1 VSGNKLEQID
11 IMATLPKSAP
21 ESDAT
26 EASEPAAKTAWRWM
40 GTALRSLI
48 ILAALGLSAAIAYH
62 WVANPPVAQRR
73 PPRKEATL
81 VEVMPV
87 RGETAPVIV
96 SNTGTVVPARE
107 IRLSARVSGQII
119 EISPEFAPGGHFAQG
134 ETILRI
140 DDDDYTLA
148 VEQQEANL
156 VRAQSDLKLE
166 MGQQSVA
173 KLEFELLGDIAFEE
187 EDTDL
192 VLRQPQLETKKAAIA
207 QAQAAL
213 NKARLDLERTEI
225 VAPFNAVIEE
235 RNADVG
241 AYVTPGTP
249 LATLVGSDEYWV
261 EVTVPVDELRWLEIP
276 GMNSKTGSKARIYHG
291 LTWGPGAYR
300 EGHVQRIMTGLEP
313 GSRLARL
320 LVVVEDPL
328 QLEEDGDGQHPLML
342 QAFVRVELIGEE
354 VAGVFEV
361 PAEAV
366 RDGNY
371 LWVMTKDKTLD
382 IREMETVWS
391 SDEHVYVSEGLQDGE
406 HLIVSDLA
414 APVPGM
420 PLRTASDGPEGAA
433 QQRPGQPKGQGRGQG
448 GRQGRQL
455 QGGEGTQ

>member
-1 VSGNKLEQID
+1 
-11 IMATLPKSAP
+11 MATLPQSAP
-21 ESDAT
+21 ESSAA
-26 EASEPAAKTAWRWM
+26 EVSQPEAKTAWRWI
-40 GTALRSLI
+40 GAALRALI
-48 ILAALGLSAAIAYH
+48 ILAVLGVSAAISYH
-62 WVANPPVAQRR
+62 WVSNPPVAQRR
-73 PPRKEATL
+73 PPQKEATL

-87 RGETAPVIV
+87 SAETAPVIV
-96 SNTGTVVPARE
+96 SNTGTVIPARE
-107 IRLSARVSGQII
+107 IRLSARVSGQIV

-134 ETILRI
+134 ETIVRI
-140 DDDDYTLA
+140 DDDDYSLA

-173 KLEFELLGDIAFEE
+173 KLEFELLGDIASEE

-192 VLRQPQLETKKAAIA
+192 VLRQPQLETKKAAVA
-207 QAQAAL
+207 QARAAL

-235 RNADVG
+235 RSADLG

-261 EVTVPVDELRWLEIP
+261 EVTVPVDELRWIKVP
-276 GMNSKTGSKARIYHG
+276 GMNSETGSEARIYHE
-291 LTWGPGAYR
+291 LTWGPGVYR

-320 LVVVEDPL
+320 LVVVKDPL
-328 QLEEDGDGQHPLML
+328 ELAKEGGGQHPLML
-342 QAFVRVELIGEE
+342 DAFVRVELIGEE

-361 PAEAV
+361 PTKAV
-366 RDGNY
+366 RDGDY

-382 IREMETVWS
+382 IREMEMVWS
-391 SDEHVYVSEGLQDGE
+391 DDEHVYVSEGLQDGE
-406 HLIVSDLA
+406 RLIVSDLA

-420 PLRTASDGPEGAA
+420 PLRTASDSPDASQSPDGGEG
-433 QQRPGQPKGQGRGQG
+433 RGQGRGQG
-448 GRQGRQL
+448 QRQQS
-455 QGGEGTQ
+455 QGTEGTR

>member
-1 VSGNKLEQID
+1 MPRRSPRLRNRPLRDDETGPENRPSGLDVSGNKLEQIG
-11 IMATLPKSAP
+11 LWQRFPKSAP

-73 PPRKEATL
+73 PPQKEPTL

-87 RGETAPVIV
+87 RAETAPVIV

-107 IRLSARVSGQII
+107 IRLSARVSGQIV
-119 EISPEFAPGGHFAQG
+119 ETSPEFAPGGHFAQG

-166 MGQQSVA
+166 
-173 KLEFELLGDIAFEE
+173 FELLGDIASEQ

-192 VLRQPQLETKKAAIA
+192 VLRQPQLETKKAAVA

-235 RNADVG
+235 RNADLG

-261 EVTVPVDELRWLEIP
+261 EVTAPVDELRWLGVP
-276 GMNSKTGSKARIYHG
+276 GMNSKTGSKARIYHA
-291 LTWGPGAYR
+291 LTWGPGVHR

-328 QLEEDGDGQHPLML
+328 RLEEDGDGQHPLML

-371 LWVMTKDKTLD
+371 L
-382 IREMETVWS
+382 
-391 SDEHVYVSEGLQDGE
+391 
-406 HLIVSDLA
+406 
-414 APVPGM
+414 
-420 PLRTASDGPEGAA
+420 
-433 QQRPGQPKGQGRGQG
+433 
-448 GRQGRQL
+448 
-455 QGGEGTQ
+455 